1 MTSSIE
7 EINILSRPSFR
18 FLLLGSFTF
27 SGTVMKLLVAYRF
40 SRRLVSWRLI
50 RFQGPS
56 PRSVIG
62 LKMTKRWQSRVRGTY
77 NCRNRLN
84 FALHSASLF
93 KEATRQRINRH
104 RTKSSGWTC
113 PSRTHTRSLLME
125 NTYYVAKVALADIF
139 YEHVPDTSYSVR
151 ASF

>member
-27 SGTVMKLLVAYRF
+27 SGTVMKLLVAYQF
-40 SRRLVSWRLI
+40 SRRSVSWRLI

-56 PRSVIG
+56 RRSVIG
-62 LKMTKRWQSRVRGTY
+62 LKMTKRRQQARMRGTY
-77 NCRNRLN
+77 NWRNRLN
-84 FALHSASLF
+84 FALYGASLF

-113 PSRTHTRSLLME
+113 SSRTLLHTYSQPF
-125 NTYYVAKVALADIF
+125 NGK
-139 YEHVPDTSYSVR
+139 HVLR
-151 ASF
+151 R